1 MDIILTESQYIRILK
16 EQNENKIADIFQN
29 SRSFTKNLLSEV
41 KKQFGIDFFYLGTWG
56 SVIGGFV
63 GPINNYLHEKYVNL
77 SEQEITLISFGI
89 LLTFF
94 SDNKEKLRKVLDLIK
109 EKGII
114 TFFDRALMKS
124 YELKESFFSFLKS
137 LNVTFP
143 KIGNMISYTFLVPLV
158 PIIFNLS
165 SLDLSSDQIE
175 LIIKGVSFYVGGI
188 LSTSIIQSLIT
199 KMIKRF
205 KNSDNNQ

>member
-1 MDIILTESQYIRILK
+1 MDIVLTESQYIRILK
-16 EQNENKIADIFQN
+16 EQNENKIAGVFQD
-29 SRSFTKNLLSEV
+29 SKSFTKNLLSNV
-41 KKQFGIDFFYLGTWG
+41 KKQFGIDFTFLGTWG

-63 GPINNYLHEKYVNL
+63 GPISDYLNGRYVNL
-77 SEQEITLISFGI
+77 SDSDITLISFGI

-109 EKGII
+109 ERGII

-124 YELKESFFSFLKS
+124 YDLKESFFSFLES
-137 LNVTFP
+137 LNVSFP
-143 KIGNMISYTFLVPLV
+143 KLGNMISYTFLVPLV
-158 PIIFNLS
+158 PLIFNLS
-165 SLDLSSDQIE
+165 NLDLGKDQIE
-175 LIIKGVSFYVGGI
+175 LIIKGISLYVGGI
-188 LSTSIIQSLIT
+188 LSTSIIESIIS

>member
-16 EQNENKIADIFQN
+16 EQNENKIADVFQN
-29 SRSFTKNLLSEV
+29 SKSFTKNLLSNV
-41 KKQFGIDFFYLGTWG
+41 KKQFGIDFNFLGTWG

-63 GPINNYLHEKYVNL
+63 GPIDDYLHGRYTNL
-77 SEQEITLISFGI
+77 SESDITLISFGI

-94 SDNKEKLRKVLDLIK
+94 SDNKEKLKKVLDLVK
-109 EKGII
+109 ERGII

-124 YELKESFFSFLKS
+124 YDLKESFVSFLES
-137 LNVTFP
+137 LNVSFP
-143 KIGNMISYTFLVPLV
+143 KIGNMISYAFLVPLV

-188 LSTSIIQSLIT
+188 LSTSIIKSLIT

-205 KNSDNNQ
+205 KTSDNNQ

>member
-29 SRSFTKNLLSEV
+29 SKSFTKNLLSEV

-56 SVIGGFV
+56 SVIGGFL
-63 GPINNYLHEKYVNL
+63 GPINDYLHEKYVNL

-94 SDNKEKLRKVLDLIK
+94 SDNKEKLRKVLDIIK

-124 YELKESFFSFLKS
+124 YELKESFFSFLGS

-143 KIGNMISYTFLVPLV
+143 KIGNMISYAFLVPLV

-188 LSTSIIQSLIT
+188 LSTSIIKSLIT

-205 KNSDNNQ
+205 KTSDNNQ

>member
-1 MDIILTESQYIRILK
+1 MDIVLTESQYIRILK
-16 EQNENKIADIFQN
+16 EQNENKIAGVFQD
-29 SRSFTKNLLSEV
+29 SKSFTKNLLSNV
-41 KKQFGIDFFYLGTWG
+41 KKQFGIDFTFLGTWG

-63 GPINNYLHEKYVNL
+63 GPISDYLHERYVNL
-77 SEQEITLISFGI
+77 SDSDITLISFGI

-109 EKGII
+109 ERGII

-124 YELKESFFSFLKS
+124 YDLKESFFSFLES
-137 LNVTFP
+137 LNVSFP
-143 KIGNMISYTFLVPLV
+143 KLGNMISYTFLVPLV
-158 PIIFNLS
+158 PLIFNLS
-165 SLDLSSDQIE
+165 NLDLGKDQIE
-175 LIIKGVSFYVGGI
+175 LIIKGISLYVGGI
-188 LSTSIIQSLIT
+188 LSTSIIESIIS

>member
-1 MDIILTESQYIRILK
+1 MDILLTESQYIRILK
-16 EQNENKIADIFQN
+16 EQNENKIAGVFQD
-29 SRSFTKNLLSEV
+29 SKSFTKNLLSNV
-41 KKQFGIDFFYLGTWG
+41 KKQFGIDFTFLGTWG

-63 GPINNYLHEKYVNL
+63 GPISDYLHGRYVNL
-77 SEQEITLISFGI
+77 SDSDITLISFGI

-109 EKGII
+109 ERGII

-124 YELKESFFSFLKS
+124 YDLKESFFSFLES
-137 LNVTFP
+137 LNVSFP
-143 KIGNMISYTFLVPLV
+143 KLGNMISYTFLVPLV
-158 PIIFNLS
+158 PLIFNLS
-165 SLDLSSDQIE
+165 NLDLGKDQIE
-175 LIIKGVSFYVGGI
+175 LIIKGISLYVGGI
-188 LSTSIIQSLIT
+188 LSTSIIESIIS